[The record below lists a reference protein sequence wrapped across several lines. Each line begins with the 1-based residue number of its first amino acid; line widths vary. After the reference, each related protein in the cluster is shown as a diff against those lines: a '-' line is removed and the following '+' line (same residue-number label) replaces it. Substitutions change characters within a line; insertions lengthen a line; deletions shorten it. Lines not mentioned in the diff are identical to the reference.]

1 VVAGIEPKKGGVL
14 AGRSPALPG
23 AIETKIL
30 KLKKKS
36 VSEFQNHFDK
46 YCFAGK
52 KQVRFR
58 LGIGSD
64 DGVGQMKSYK
74 QQQDSRIIKENTL
87 HIVYIF

>member
-1 VVAGIEPKKGGVL
+1 M
-14 AGRSPALPG
+14 
-23 AIETKIL
+23 
-30 KLKKKS
+30 
-36 VSEFQNHFDK
+36 QNHFDK

-58 LGIGSD
+58 FGIGSD

-87 HIVYIF
+87 HIVYIFFLIRYRKLLHFHIHFG

>member
-1 VVAGIEPKKGGVL
+1 M
-14 AGRSPALPG
+14 
-23 AIETKIL
+23 
-30 KLKKKS
+30 
-36 VSEFQNHFDK
+36 QNHFDK

-58 LGIGSD
+58 FGIGSD

-87 HIVYIF
+87 HIVYMRIEPFVSLIGIAWKLEKRLFQIPTYKTLSDHFLKKTTQ